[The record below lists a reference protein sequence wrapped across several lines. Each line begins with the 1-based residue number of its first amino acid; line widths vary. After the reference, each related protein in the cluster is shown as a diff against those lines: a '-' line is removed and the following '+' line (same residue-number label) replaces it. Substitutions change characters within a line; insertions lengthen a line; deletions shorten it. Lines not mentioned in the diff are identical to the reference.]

1 MKERKMKKSTLAL
14 AFFIAAGLFLLTP
27 GLSFSDEPPAGGEC
41 ESIADSDDRNLC
53 LAFKGIN
60 KDEKNRYQFKNHESY
75 YCSLV
80 KNRDK
85 QKYCYGVT
93 QKTKNMCNEIVDKK
107 LEEKCNAAQ

>member
-1 MKERKMKKSTLAL
+1 MIKSKLAL
-14 AFFIAAGLFLLTP
+14 AIFIAVGLFLLTP
-27 GLSFSDEPPAGGEC
+27 GLSFSDEPAAKGPCDGIE
-41 ESIADSDDRNLC
+41 DLDDRNLC

-60 KDEKNRYQFKNHESY
+60 KDKENRYQFKNHVSY

-93 QKTKNMCNEIVDKK
+93 QKTKSMCDLIVDKK

>member
-1 MKERKMKKSTLAL
+1 MKKSKLAL

-27 GLSFSDEPPAGGEC
+27 GLSFSEEPAAKGPCDGIE
-41 ESIADSDDRNLC
+41 DSDDRHLC
-53 LAFKGIN
+53 LATTKPEDKEYGYSN
-60 KDEKNRYQFKNHESY
+60 KNHSQY

-80 KNRDK
+80 KSRDK

-93 QKTKNMCNEIVDKK
+93 QKTKSMCDLIVDKK

>member
-1 MKERKMKKSTLAL
+1 MKKSKLAL

-27 GLSFSDEPPAGGEC
+27 GLSFSEEPAAKGPCDG
-41 ESIADSDDRNLC
+41 IADLDDRNLC

-60 KDEKNRYQFKNHESY
+60 KDKENRYLNKSHDSY

-85 QKYCYGVT
+85 QNYCYGVT
-93 QKTKNMCNEIVDKK
+93 QQTKSMCDLIVDKK